1 LLVFLCLA
9 ARLATLWGR
18 VTTFLKERLISGGEC
33 EILPAIA
40 ARNLLVSGHKSPL
53 GGIVQPNSQSFERIL
68 LKKISFLVRNRRFA
82 CCRSPR

>member
-1 LLVFLCLA
+1 LLVFLCLP

-68 LKKISFLVRNRRFA
+68 LKKISFSIRKRGFA

>member
-1 LLVFLCLA
+1 LLVFLCLP

-53 GGIVQPNSQSFERIL
+53 GGIVQPNSQNLDRIL
-68 LKKISFLVRNRRFA
+68 SK
-82 CCRSPR
+82 